1 MANSKIKNG
10 KTIGSV
16 VKDGLCTGCGTCVGL
31 CPEEAVEMT
40 IDYSKGIYIPQLD
53 EERCN
58 QCGVCLAVCPGHT
71 VDFKQLNSVIFGHG
85 TADILL
91 GSYSNCYTGYATD
104 PETRYHS
111 ASGGLVTTLLI
122 FALEEGMID
131 GALVTRMSKENPLEP
146 EPFIARTREEIISA
160 AKSKYCPVPANTILS
175 EIIKEEGRF
184 AVVGLPCH
192 IQGVRKAEMVNKKL
206 KEKIVLHLGLFCNH
220 APSFL
225 ATEYILHHMKVR
237 KGEVRKLDYRGE
249 GWPGSLKIDL
259 ENRELLISLS
269 DYWESG
275 FGSFFYPRR
284 CLSCIDA
291 LSELADISFG
301 DAWLPEF
308 SDDKL
313 GQSIVISRTGVGQQ
327 ILERAIRQGAM
338 ELAEVDPTKVKQSQG
353 TLLHRRKAGTNAHM
367 SLLRSFHKKTPVYT
381 AELLRPGIKDYLGSL
396 RLYLRTHI
404 STKRNLWG
412 LMRIYTRSKLHMIA
426 QYWVN

>member
-1 MANSKIKNG
+1 MASSKIKNG
-10 KTIGSV
+10 KTIDSV
-16 VKDGLCTGCGTCVGL
+16 VKGGLCTGCGTCVGL
-31 CPEEAVEMT
+31 CPEEAVGMT
-40 IDYSKGIYIPQLD
+40 IDYSKGIYIPRLD

-71 VDFKQLNSVIFGHG
+71 VDFKQLNSGIFGYD

-91 GSYSNCYTGYATD
+91 GNYANCYTGYATD
-104 PETRYHS
+104 SKIRYDS
-111 ASGGLVTTLLI
+111 ASGGLVTLLLI

-131 GALVTRMSKENPLEP
+131 GALVTRMSEDNPLEP

-160 AKSKYCPVPANTILS
+160 AKSKYCPVPANIALS

-192 IQGVRKAEMVNKKL
+192 IQGVRKAEMANKKL

-225 ATEYILHHMKVR
+225 ATEYILRNMKV
-237 KGEVRKLDYRGE
+237 KKQQVKKLDYRGE
-249 GWPGSLKIDL
+249 GWPGIMKIGL
-259 ENRELLISLS
+259 ENRELSISLS

-284 CLSCIDA
+284 CLFCIDA

-301 DAWLPEF
+301 DAWLREF
-308 SDDKL
+308 RDEKL
-313 GQSIVISRTGVGQQ
+313 GQSMVISRTGVGQQ
-327 ILERAIRQGAM
+327 ILERAVRQGAI
-338 ELAEVDPTKVKQSQG
+338 ELAEMDPTEIKQSQG
-353 TLLHRRKAGTNAHM
+353 ILLRRRKAGANAHM
-367 SLLRSFHKKTPVYT
+367 SFLRALHKKTPVYT
-381 AELLRPGIKDYLGSL
+381 AELLRPGIKDHVGSL

-412 LMRIYTRSKLHMIA
+412 LMRMYILSKLHKIA
-426 QYWVN
+426 QY

>member
-1 MANSKIKNG
+1 MASLKIKNG

-31 CPEEAVEMT
+31 CPEEAVGMT
-40 IDYSKGIYIPQLD
+40 IDYSKGIYVPRLE

-71 VDFKQLNSVIFGHG
+71 VDFKQLQIGIFGREPKN
-85 TADILL
+85 ILL
-91 GSYSNCYTGYATD
+91 GNYANCYTGYATD
-104 PETRYHS
+104 PKIRYDS

-192 IQGVRKAEMVNKKL
+192 IQGVRKAEMVNKEL

-220 APSFL
+220 IPSFL
-225 ATEYILHHMKVR
+225 ATEYILRNMRVK
-237 KGEVRKLDYRGE
+237 KQEVKKLDYRGE
-249 GWPGSLKIDL
+249 GWPGSMKIGL
-259 ENRELLISLS
+259 ENREISISLS

-275 FGSFFYPRR
+275 FGSFFYPSR

-308 SDDKL
+308 RDDKL

-327 ILERAIRQGAM
+327 ILERAMRQGAIA
-338 ELAEVDPTKVKQSQG
+338 LAEMDPTEIKQSQG
-353 TLLHRRKAGTNAHM
+353 ILLRRRKAGANAHM
-367 SLLRSFHKKTPVYT
+367 SFLRSLHKKTPVYT
-381 AELLRPGIKDYLGSL
+381 AELLRPGIKDHLGSL

-412 LMRIYTRSKLHMIA
+412 LMRMYILSKLHKIA
-426 QYWVN
+426 

>member
-1 MANSKIKNG
+1 MASLKIKNG

-40 IDYSKGIYIPQLD
+40 IDYSKGIYVPRLE

-71 VDFKQLNSVIFGHG
+71 VDFKQLNLDIFGQEPK
-85 TADILL
+85 DILV
-91 GSYSNCYTGYATD
+91 GNYSNCYTGYATD
-104 PETRYHS
+104 PKIRYDS

-192 IQGVRKAEMVNKKL
+192 IQGVRKAEMVNKEL

-220 APSFL
+220 TPSFL
-225 ATEYILHHMKVR
+225 ATEYILRNMRVK
-237 KGEVRKLDYRGE
+237 KQEVKKLDYRGE
-249 GWPGSLKIDL
+249 GWPGSLKIGL
-259 ENRELLISLS
+259 ENRELPISLS

-308 SDDKL
+308 RDDKL

-327 ILERAIRQGAM
+327 ILERAMRQGAIA
-338 ELAEVDPTKVKQSQG
+338 LAEMDPTEIKQSQG
-353 TLLHRRKAGTNAHM
+353 ILLRRRKAGANAHM
-367 SLLRSFHKKTPVYT
+367 SFLRLFRKKTPVYT
-381 AELLRPGIKDYLGSL
+381 AELLRPGIKDHLGSL
-396 RLYLRTHI
+396 RFYLRTHI

-412 LMRIYTRSKLHMIA
+412 LMRMYTLSKLHMIA
-426 QYWVN
+426 PY